1 MSRPRRDQKNRSGA
15 TPAGSHKLFYGWVV
29 VGSAHL
35 VLFTIFSVAYSFSSY
50 FTSLQG
56 EFGATRAAT
65 SFAFSITIFVMFV
78 TGVVSGI
85 VADRTHVRWVA
96 GFGVLCLAAGAWAAA
111 QAQTLTGFYWAFG
124 VGVGLGVGC
133 AYVPAI
139 AAVQPWFIK
148 RRGLAAGIASAG
160 IGLGTLVGPL
170 AAAALI
176 HPYGWRATL
185 TMMAGATV
193 LLGTAALLLEK
204 SPQAKGLFPDNDP
217 TAQANLALTGM
228 RFGET
233 MRSREFR
240 LMFLAGLAMSAA
252 QFMPFVHLARH
263 ALDRGFSAA
272 TGALLLGVIG
282 IGSFAGRF
290 VLTGVADKVGNRNM
304 LAASYAGM
312 GVAFAWWLATLAFA
326 PSVLALGIFAF
337 IFGASYGAMVGVCPP
352 LCMAYFGG
360 KSVSGIIGALY
371 FAAGIGSLFAP
382 TFAGWMYDIAQS
394 YVVPLI
400 VAVVANFL
408 AAWIAM
414 RLPRA

>member
-1 MSRPRRDQKNRSGA
+1 MTGSGNTPR
-15 TPAGSHKLFYGWVV
+15 LFYGWVV

-35 VLFTIFSVAYSFSSY
+35 VLFTIFGVAYSFSSY
-50 FTSLQG
+50 FTSLQD
-56 EFGATRAAT
+56 EFQATRAAT
-65 SFAFSITIFVMFV
+65 SFAFSITIFVMFL
-78 TGVVSGI
+78 TGVGAGI
-85 VADRTHVRWVA
+85 VADRTHVRWVT
-96 GFGVLCLAAGAWAAA
+96 GFGVLCLAGGAWTAA
-111 QAQTLTGFYWAFG
+111 QAQSLTGFYFAFG
-124 VGVGLGVGC
+124 IGVGLGVGC

-176 HPYGWRATL
+176 QQFGWRATL
-185 TMMAGATV
+185 TMMAGATL
-193 LLGTAALLLEK
+193 LLGAAALLLEK
-204 SPQAKGLFPDNDP
+204 SPQTKGLYPDNDP
-217 TAQANLALTGM
+217 THEANLALTGM

-233 MRSREFR
+233 MVSREFR

-263 ALDRGFSAA
+263 ALDRGFSPA

-290 VLTGVADKVGNRNM
+290 VLTGIADKVGNRNM

-312 GVAFAWWLATLAFA
+312 GIGFGWWLVTLALP
-326 PSVLALGIFAF
+326 PSVLALGVFAF
-337 IFGASYGAMVGVCPP
+337 IFGTSYGAMVGVCPP
-352 LCMAYFGG
+352 LCMDYFGG
-360 KSVSGIIGALY
+360 KSLSGIIGALY

-382 TFAGWMYDIAQS
+382 TFAGWMYDVTQS
-394 YVVPLI
+394 YVVPLM
-400 VAVVANFL
+400 VAVAANFL